1 MTGCAC
7 GHHHHHAPARIEGGE
22 GIALDH
28 PLVALSG
35 TLTCQDAAQMMLA
48 LDLLPQHVSLSRA
61 EPGVEPA
68 EGPEAGRGT
77 RAPVRSRFRSR
88 PLRGFVQA
96 RLRGFV
102 QARLRATRT
111 GHVAASL
118 GREAR
123 RA

>member
-22 GIALDH
+22 GIALDR

-61 EPGVEPA
+61 EPGNLRFNVDPAGPLVWTMDEEFVDEAAFIAHQQRGRDSEWGRVTAGIRREIDPRPA
-68 EGPEAGRGT
+68 EAG
-77 RAPVRSRFRSR
+77 
-88 PLRGFVQA
+88 
-96 RLRGFV
+96 
-102 QARLRATRT
+102 
-111 GHVAASL
+111 
-118 GREAR
+118 
-123 RA
+123 